1 MINFIYMNLQQLE
14 YIVALYQYGNFAK
27 AAEKCFV
34 TQPTLSMMIKRLE
47 EELNVVIFD
56 RNKNPIEPTDEG
68 LKIIQQAQKILSEVE
83 TLKTLALAD
92 KKLKGKLKVG
102 IIPTIAP
109 YLLPLFLNSFAQKYL
124 DIVLEIQEI
133 TTDEIIDALQKG
145 VIDIGILSTPLHH
158 KDILEK
164 KLFIEKF
171 FVYTSNRTL
180 QKKKHISVKDLKKEE
195 LWLLKEGHCMRNQV
209 LEICQTQN
217 VSNIQF
223 IAGNLDTIIK
233 LIDFHGGTTIIPELM
248 IKYLHKS
255 QLKKVVAFE
264 KPEPARE
271 ISIVQNKL
279 FIKEHLINTLYD
291 HIIDVMKN
299 ELKDHHKVKLLN
311 P

>member
-1 MINFIYMNLQQLE
+1 MNLQQLE

-68 LKIIQQAQKILSEVE
+68 LKIIHQAQKILNEVDA
-83 TLKTLALAD
+83 LKTLALSN
-92 KKLKGKLKVG
+92 KGLKGKLKIG
-102 IIPTIAP
+102 IIPTLAP
-109 YLLPLFLNSFAQKYL
+109 YLLPLFLNSFSKKYPE
-124 DIVLEIQEI
+124 IVLEIQEI
-133 TTDEIIDALQKG
+133 TTNEIIDSLQKSI
-145 VIDIGILSTPLHH
+145 IDIGILSTPLHH

-164 KLFIEKF
+164 KFFIEKF
-171 FVYTSNRTL
+171 FVYSSNKTL
-180 QKKKHISVKDLKKEE
+180 QKKKIISVKDLKKES
-195 LWLLKEGHCMRNQV
+195 LWLLKEGHCLRNQV
-209 LEICQTQN
+209 LEICQTQSI
-217 VSNIQF
+217 SNIQF

-248 IKYLHKS
+248 IKYLNQS
-255 QLKKVVAFE
+255 QLKKVIPFE

-299 ELKDHHKVKLLN
+299 ELKDHHKVKVLN